1 MSVSAHIRTMDEFLA
16 QGKICA
22 EEAVKADMSGET
34 AEAAVLYDSA
44 IALISIS
51 LENYGNNQPKVV
63 RQLDIKVQKF
73 RARAAELRAMS
84 RTNDSVRRAKVRA
97 NIEEITAA
105 VIEPRHDNK
114 KVYTVADLKALRT
127 VEDGDA
133 VRESKG
139 SDIEDENQ
147 KLRRLVRLQEQIA
160 KESKTEMARLKAI
173 IEGQNATIKEMS
185 KYRVLRNAE
194 PLESAGTAKTKPKKV
209 TTPSRGRS
217 RSKSPKSPK
226 SSKSPKP
233 NKALQR
239 DQQFRSIAGE
249 YLGTDFINEMP
260 KLFLSEATKKRRE
273 RLSQSPTRKSR
284 SPRRHEY
291 PVEHP
296 RSWEVTGKGADIP
309 EIFDAEAAE
318 DAAASLSR
326 INRSMSPKP
335 TAFSAGRDR
344 DREEKKTYE
353 RRLSRSPDPSAG
365 RYRVC
370 AACNDTENLPSPPGG
385 NANASLVEPRMYP
398 QEAMTFRQPYNPDAR
413 FRLPSSSH
421 TASRGTLSHTGAE
434 LASSSPGVLEANAIL
449 MKITAL
455 LDRKS
460 GRSYD
465 TEAEM
470 TSRDPLVAEIDEILE
485 KPSKP
490 LRSALRVSPGSI
502 LKEERLEGPTKPRQE
517 KDKLVSWMTAGSM
530 ESAKAYND
538 RHHSVRA
545 SGNRFE
551 SVDYTK
557 YHSTIEEKPEAA
569 KATVIQARNTWT
581 GSSKSK
587 LWNKTS
593 AVATSSLSSSMTLS
607 PPRSRLH
614 SHNPSTGLFDDE
626 SHPNPRGYDSPHST
640 FSSNFDGGADEAH
653 SSDDGGE
660 NVSDS
665 VSDSDGFGITK
676 VQDSVNEARNVWKA
690 VTSGWMSATGSTE
703 SAEEKEAKDDLNMS
717 LM

>member
-1 MSVSAHIRTMDEFLA
+1 MSASAHIRTMDEFLA

-51 LENYGNNQPKVV
+51 LENYGNNQPKVA

-84 RTNDSVRRAKVRA
+84 RTNDSARRAKVRA

-105 VIEPRHDNK
+105 VIEPQHDNK

-147 KLRRLVRLQEQIA
+147 KLRRLVRLQEQIV

-194 PLESAGTAKTKPKKV
+194 PLESADTAKTKPKKV
-209 TTPSRGRS
+209 TTPPRGRNRNRS
-217 RSKSPKSPK
+217 RSKSP
-226 SSKSPKP
+226 KSPKP

-344 DREEKKTYE
+344 DREEKRTYE

-385 NANASLVEPRMYP
+385 NASLVEPRMYP
-398 QEAMTFRQPYNPDAR
+398 QEAMTFRQPYSPDAR

-421 TASRGTLSHTGAE
+421 TASRGTLSQTGAE
-434 LASSSPGVLEANAIL
+434 LSSSSPGVLEANAIL

-502 LKEERLEGPTKPRQE
+502 LKEKRLEGPTKPRQE
-517 KDKLVSWMTAGSM
+517 KDKLVSWMAAGSM

-538 RHHSVRA
+538 RHHSVLA
-545 SGNRFE
+545 SENRFE

-569 KATVIQARNTWT
+569 KTTVIQARNTWT

-587 LWNKTS
+587 LWNKKS

-607 PPRSRLH
+607 PPRSRPH

-640 FSSNFDGGADEAH
+640 FSCNGGADEAH
-653 SSDDGGE
+653 CSDDGGE
-660 NVSDS
+660 NISDSDS
-665 VSDSDGFGITK
+665 VSDRNSFGITK

-690 VTSGWMSATGSTE
+690 VTSGWMSTTGSTE
-703 SAEEKEAKDDLNMS
+703 SAEEREAKDDLNMS